1 VASRLERSGSTILPF
16 DGNERDLLDGRP
28 KAGGISETG
37 ISPVKTGLGQRGEL
51 GLVRS
56 ERAPEICSTKRRLHE
71 KTERKNPKTSLSF
84 VVLLKQQK
92 LRQG

>member
-1 VASRLERSGSTILPF
+1 MATKEIHWA
-16 DGNERDLLDGRP
+16 DGRKLAAFLKLESAP
-28 KAGGISETG
+28 LKLD
-37 ISPVKTGLGQRGEL
+37 LGQRGEL

-56 ERAPEICSTKRRLHE
+56 ERAPEICSTKGRLHE

-92 LRQG
+92 LRQSKPSEN